1 MSRSR
6 IFESLSAAV
15 LACAL
20 PAWAQYPGRVT
31 PSAPSSTTQ
40 HLRATAV
47 VEYTGTLDHIT
58 ASRLIPLAIWDGMEY
73 EPGALYLASP
83 APLAVLGGTQ
93 YELESDGKS
102 KGFFNI
108 SDSEQIAGL
117 WVGVGRFQAPRME
130 AKLHPMKHLP
140 RITGGTNGSNPGEPH
155 FAHVPQP
162 DQQTAGQSTGS
173 GTPTLQQRPTD
184 TGSGGSDDSI
194 SGNGVQIAPQAQADT
209 DQPTLHRRGSAANPT
224 TANAAPVDPD
234 RPRLSYANPDA
245 KEKGPATL
253 LGMPADMKQI
263 AGVSDSRKLDTESY
277 SFAWS
282 NPADAV
288 KMQSDLEKIAQ
299 QALTPPAPASPA
311 APARNARRH
320 KPAPAPAPPALDNVQ
335 FRVFSL
341 TFGGGA
347 TMVLSARTQT
357 SPVQYVTIIA
367 QPDFYGNPQVLFKQI
382 TSGNTL
388 DAVPRMRLIDAVD
401 TTGNGRGDLI
411 FELRGYTYRQF
422 AIYSI
427 YNGTATRVF
436 VTQPISTP
444 QAIVNPDS
452 TS

>member
-1 MSRSR
+1 M
-6 IFESLSAAV
+6 FEGLCAAV

-20 PAWAQYPGRVT
+20 PAWGQYPGRVSPTT
-31 PSAPSSTTQ
+31 PSAGQ
-40 HLRATAV
+40 HLRSTAV

-58 ASRLIPLAIWDGMEY
+58 ASRLVPLAVWDGLEY
-73 EPGALYLASP
+73 EPGGLYLAEP

-102 KGFFNI
+102 RGFFNI

-117 WVGVGRFQAPRME
+117 WVGVGRFEAPAAE
-130 AKLHPMKHLP
+130 ARLQPMKHLP
-140 RITGGTNGSNPGEPH
+140 RIIGGANGGNPGEPH
-155 FAHVPQP
+155 FAHVPQA
-162 DQQTAGQSTGS
+162 DEQTDNQGS
-173 GTPTLQQRPTD
+173 GTPTLQQRPA
-184 TGSGGSDDSI
+184 GSSNDSV
-194 SGNGVQIAPQAQADT
+194 SGNGVQIAPQADT
-209 DQPTLHRRGSAANPT
+209 DQPTLHRRGATQNQT
-224 TANAAPVDPD
+224 TANAAPIDPD
-234 RPRLSYANPDA
+234 RPHLTYASPNA
-245 KEKGPATL
+245 SEKGPAAL
-253 LGMPADMKQI
+253 LGMPPDMKQI
-263 AGVSDSRKLDTESY
+263 AGVSDSKSLDTESY
-277 SFAWS
+277 AFVWS
-282 NPADAV
+282 NLADEA

-299 QALTPPAPASPA
+299 QALTPPAPAA
-311 APARNARRH
+311 APAPVRTARHR
-320 KPAPAPAPPALDNVQ
+320 KPAPPPAPPALDHIQ

-357 SPVQYVTIIA
+357 DPVQYVTIIA
-367 QPDFYGNPQVLFKQI
+367 QPDFYGNPQVLLKQV

-436 VTQPISTP
+436 VTQPLSTP
-444 QAIVNPDS
+444 QPIVNPNS